1 MKFYQINKKKAFV
14 FGAFLLLPLSV
25 SAQYLWQEDV
35 DPGELD
41 LGKDSLQCGDAGFFL
56 QG

>member
-1 MKFYQINKKKAFV
+1 MKFYQTNKKKAFV
-14 FGAFLLLPLSV
+14 FSAILLLPLSV

-41 LGKDSLQCGDAGFFL
+41 RKSVV
-56 QG
+56 